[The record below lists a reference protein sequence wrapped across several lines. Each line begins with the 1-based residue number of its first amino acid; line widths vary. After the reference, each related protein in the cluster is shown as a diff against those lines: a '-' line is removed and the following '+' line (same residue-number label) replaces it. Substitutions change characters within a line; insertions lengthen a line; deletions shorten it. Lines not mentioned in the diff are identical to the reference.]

1 MAKMINFFKNHFNSS
16 ASIIFF
22 FFLFF
27 FQYPFFNYELGV
39 LTSYVNNFNALN
51 EITFWSSFFGD
62 SFISSSS
69 FNPLKLNVIAWLLFL
84 MSQVFSQ
91 SFIFSFAPIIFTT
104 LSFLLAL
111 KIFELYKLQKSWALL
126 LAFFGMTSIST
137 MPLLQTLTNFLT
149 LNLANQPSYGGYF
162 DLLASFSSSLV
173 LLVFLGLLFLTLK
186 AQIFNSN
193 YRKLLP
199 SGWALSVLIHPSL
212 FIFGYSFIICTN
224 LIQLRRLR
232 LRDKPLNIVNFLLV
246 NISPLLFAIPYVLY
260 SISFFGSNPE
270 TIIASD
276 PGDFLSFV
284 KAIFFYFAIPLCLM
298 LFANRVFK
306 VDPFES
312 FVRFWPI
319 LLIALIEILLRTLQ
333 LIHLL
338 PIDDQVIL
346 NRVSVYFLHFFYYL
360 PFLAVI
366 TREFTYLP
374 DIHDLDNNY
383 FKQLRKLLNFL
394 FISLGKPISF
404 ILITLI
410 STSTYLSIDHGPY
423 KIVDDRAKILSQDV
437 RKILLDPSLNN
448 KKIQFLSMDEKIIS
462 SFLFPD
468 AIASNIF
475 IEQGSSSDSKELDFL
490 QGVYQGVNNEPA
502 SDIHSLMLGPN
513 FSKNSFEDHS
523 RNLALLLWLKYNN
536 TYHNIANKDK
546 MHRNNKLKTQIFFQD
561 NYLVSHYDITNKI
574 GIDRNNELI
583 TEIFFQD
590 NYLVSHKLK
599 PIGKHIVT
607 YTQ

>member
-1 MAKMINFFKNHFNSS
+1 MINFFKNHFNFS
-16 ASIIFF
+16 ASIVFF
-22 FFLFF
+22 FFLYF
-27 FQYPFFNYELGV
+27 FQYPFFDYQLGV

-62 SFISSSS
+62 SFIASSSL
-69 FNPLKLNVIAWLLFL
+69 NPLKLNVIAWLLFL

-91 SFIFSFAPIIFTT
+91 SLIFSFAPIIFTT

-137 MPLLQTLTNFLT
+137 MPLLQTLTSFLT
-149 LNLANQPSYGGYF
+149 LNLVNQSSYGGYF

-186 AQIFNSN
+186 AQIFNLN

-199 SGWALSVLIHPSL
+199 SSWALSVLIHPSL
-212 FIFGYSFIICTN
+212 FIFGYPFIIYTN
-224 LIQLRRLR
+224 LMQLRRLR
-232 LRDKPLNIVNFLLV
+232 LKDKPINVINFLLV
-246 NISPLLFAIPYVLY
+246 NIAPLLFAIPYVLY
-260 SISFFGSNPE
+260 NISFFGSNAE
-270 TIIASD
+270 TIIASNPSD
-276 PGDFLSFV
+276 SLSFF

-298 LFANRVFK
+298 FFANRIFK

-319 LLIALIEILLRTLQ
+319 FLIALIEILLRTLQ

-383 FKQLRKLLNFL
+383 LKQLRKLLNFF
-394 FISLGKPISF
+394 FIRLGP
-404 ILITLI
+404 LITFVLIALI
-410 STSTYLSIDHGPY
+410 STSTYLSIDHEPY
-423 KIVDDRAKILSQDV
+423 KIVDERAKILSQDIQE
-437 RKILLDPSLNN
+437 ILADASLNN
-448 KKIQFLSMDEKIIS
+448 KEIQFLSMDEKIIS
-462 SFLFPD
+462 SFLFPN

-475 IEQGSSSDSKELDFL
+475 IDQGSSSKSKELDFL
-490 QGVYQGVNNEPA
+490 QGIYHSFNNEPA
-502 SDIHSLMLGPN
+502 SDIHSLMLAPS
-513 FSKNSFEDHS
+513 FSKNSFDDHS
-523 RNLALLLWLKYNN
+523 RNLTLLLWLKYNN
-536 TYHNIANKDK
+536 TYYNTAIKDK
-546 MHRNNKLKTQIFFQD
+546 MNTNNKLKTKIFFQD
-561 NYLVSHYDITNKI
+561 NYLVSHHDITNKI
-574 GIDRNNELI
+574 EIDSKNELI

-590 NYLVSHKLK
+590 NDLVTHKLK
-599 PIGKHIVT
+599 QVGKHIVT

>member
-1 MAKMINFFKNHFNSS
+1 MINFFKSNFNFS
-16 ASIIFF
+16 ASIVFF
-22 FFLFF
+22 FFLCL

-51 EITFWSSFFGD
+51 EITFWSSFSAD

-84 MSQVFSQ
+84 ISQLFSQ
-91 SFIFSFAPIIFTT
+91 SLIFSFAPIIFTT

-137 MPLLQTLTNFLT
+137 MPLLQTLTNFFT
-149 LNLANQPSYGGYF
+149 LNLANQPPHGGYF

-186 AQIFNSN
+186 AQIFNLN

-212 FIFGYSFIICTN
+212 FIFGYPFIFCTN

-232 LRDKPLNIVNFLLV
+232 LRDKPINAVNFLLV
-246 NISPLLFAIPYVLY
+246 NVAPLLLAIPYILFN
-260 SISFFGSNPE
+260 ISFFGSNPE

-276 PGDFLSFV
+276 PSDFLAFS
-284 KAIFFYFAIPLCLM
+284 KAIFFYFAIPLSLM

-319 LLIALIEILLRTLQ
+319 FLIALIEILLRTLQ

-383 FKQLRKLLNFL
+383 LNKLRKLLSFL
-394 FISLGKPISF
+394 FISLGKTITF
-404 ILITLI
+404 LLITLI
-410 STSTYLSIDHGPY
+410 STSTYLSIDHEPY
-423 KIVDDRAKILSQDV
+423 KIVDERAKILSQDI
-437 RKILLDPSLNN
+437 RKILSDPSLNN

-462 SFLFPD
+462 SFLFPN

-475 IEQGSSSDSKELDFL
+475 IEQGSSSNSKELDFL
-490 QGVYQGVNNEPA
+490 QGIYQGINNKSS
-502 SDIHSLMLGPN
+502 SDIHLSMLAPN
-513 FSKNSFEDHS
+513 FSNNSFEDHS
-523 RNLALLLWLKYNN
+523 RNLTLLLWLKYNN
-536 TYHNIANKDK
+536 TYYNTAIKDK
-546 MHRNNKLKTQIFFQD
+546 MNTNNKLKTQIFFQD
-561 NYLVSHYDITNKI
+561 NYLVSHYDITNKV

-583 TEIFFQD
+583 SQIFSQD
-590 NYLVSHKLK
+590 NYFVPHKLK
-599 PIGKHIVT
+599 QVGKHIVT